1 MLTEVIKLCGEPRSR
16 SIAGATRGGG
26 GISVEGVST
35 CPPWWR
41 ASWLARRNDKL
52 GASFISGG
60 GMGEVVE
67 PNEALRDHDPE
78 FALVLVKGT

>member
-16 SIAGATRGGG
+16 SIA
-26 GISVEGVST
+26 EGMST
-35 CPPWWR
+35 CPPWR

>member
-1 MLTEVIKLCGEPRSR
+1 M
-16 SIAGATRGGG
+16 
-26 GISVEGVST
+26 ST